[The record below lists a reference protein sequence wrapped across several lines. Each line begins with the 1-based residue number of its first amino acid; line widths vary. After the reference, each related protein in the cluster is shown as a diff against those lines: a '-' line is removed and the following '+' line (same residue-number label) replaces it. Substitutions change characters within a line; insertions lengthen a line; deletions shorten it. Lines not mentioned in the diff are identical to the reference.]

1 MQLRRKTMKKLALL
15 AVLVVGLAL
24 VAACG
29 SGGSDD
35 NTTGALEGADG
46 AAEPPAA
53 TTVAE
58 PEDSDGAV
66 ERAPVPSA
74 TAKPVATE
82 EGEAPP
88 AATDVPTEEPE
99 ESDVADR
106 LEEMVLEKED
116 VPSGLNDIGGMG
128 MDFDMDILPESAISG
143 GTTYMSM
150 FADDMGED
158 MIVSMVIYLED
169 GDEVSKALNE
179 AEDLSFEEMEEVFDM
194 MGGFLE
200 MELIDTR
207 EIDVSHLG
215 DGGFGFGMTLEMA
228 ELGTMDSEYA
238 VWGDGPVMAV
248 VMTMAMDGGSTA
260 DVVPLAEIMADKIEA
275 VLG

>member
-1 MQLRRKTMKKLALL
+1 
-15 AVLVVGLAL
+15 
-24 VAACG
+24 
-29 SGGSDD
+29 
-35 NTTGALEGADG
+35 
-46 AAEPPAA
+46 
-53 TTVAE
+53 
-58 PEDSDGAV
+58 
-66 ERAPVPSA
+66 
-74 TAKPVATE
+74 
-82 EGEAPP
+82 
-88 AATDVPTEEPE
+88 
-99 ESDVADR
+99 
-106 LEEMVLEKED
+106 
-116 VPSGLNDIGGMG
+116 
-128 MDFDMDILPESAISG
+128 
-143 GTTYMSM
+143 MSI

-260 DVVPLAEIMADKIEA
+260 DVVPLAEIMADKIDA